1 MTDMVNEFCERVHAQ
16 IEDLDGRME
25 LLKLNFGTTWRSLRE
40 KLDEVRLAVE
50 ARRKDVTQARSDLAQ
65 WASERETEDTILRWI
80 ENRETEKL
88 IARAQKAEDN
98 AYVALTVVEA
108 SLNDAERMV
117 LEAISAW
124 RDAQAVTVE
133 LGGSEVLPAALP
145 ARIANEVG
153 VSPVESRRF

>member
-1 MTDMVNEFCERVHAQ
+1 MTAFAASVDA
-16 IEDLDGRME
+16 L
-25 LLKLNFGTTWRSLRE
+25 FGDPNLARE
-40 KLDEVRLAVE
+40 A
-50 ARRKDVTQARSDLAQ
+50 TY
-65 WASERETEDTILRWI
+65 
-80 ENRETEKL
+80 ETEKL

-133 LGGSEVLPAALP
+133 LNGSEDISDALE
-145 ARIANEVG
+145 ATLANQVG
-153 VSPVESRRF
+153 VSPSESRRF

>member
-1 MTDMVNEFCERVHAQ
+1 MNDMVNEFCKRVHAH
-16 IEDLDGRME
+16 IEDLDGRLD
-25 LLKLNFGTTWRSLRE
+25 LLKLNYGTTWHSLRE
-40 KLDEVRLAVE
+40 ELDEVRLAVE
-50 ARRKDVTQARSDLAQ
+50 ARRKDVTQARSNLAQ

-98 AYVALTVVEA
+98 AYVAFTVAEA

-124 RDAQAVTVE
+124 RDAQAVTAE
-133 LGGSEVLPAALP
+133 LNGSEEFAGELEATPA
-145 ARIANEVG
+145 NQVG
-153 VSPVESRRF
+153 ISS